1 MLRRIANRLMLSPS
15 RFAIDTFGKTR
26 RAILFQNGEL
36 EVWIGRPR
44 QTVTATPQLIVLK
57 FPGMAGRAEW
67 SSLSPLD
74 QWDDLDAEVWS
85 VNYPGFGGSSG
96 RADVSLLAPI
106 AERMWHAIRETF
118 PFAKILVNGNSL
130 GACLALFVAA
140 RFPVDGLL
148 LRNPP
153 PIRNLIRE
161 QRRYNWWNFGIGRL
175 IAEYFPDEL
184 DPIAN
189 AAKSNSPALYVQSQL
204 DTLVP
209 CAFQDRIIL
218 AHRGLKQ
225 VFVVPNADHDTP
237 LDDESESAY
246 TRHLFWLKQQL
257 FENVQAG

>member
-1 MLRRIANRLMLSPS
+1 MLRQIANRTMLSPS

-26 RAILFQNGEL
+26 RAIPFGGGEL
-36 EVWIGRPR
+36 EVWVQPSKPNEAASPEL
-44 QTVTATPQLIVLK
+44 VVLK

-67 SSLSPLD
+67 SGLSPLD
-74 QWDDLDAEVWS
+74 HWADISGEVWA

-96 RADVSLLAPI
+96 KADVRHLAPV
-106 AERMWHAIRETF
+106 AERMWHSIRAAH
-118 PFAKILVNGNSL
+118 PSAKILINGNSL

-140 RFPVDGLL
+140 RFPVDALI

-175 IAEYFPDEL
+175 VANYFPEEL

-189 AAKSNSPALYVQSQL
+189 AARSNSPALYVQSQF

-209 CAFQDRIIL
+209 CEFQNRIIS
-218 AHRGLKQ
+218 AHRGPKQ
-225 VFVVPNADHDTP
+225 VFVVPNADHDATM
-237 LDDESESAY
+237 DDDVEAAY
-246 TRHLFWLKQQL
+246 AQSLLWLKRMM
-257 FENVQAG
+257 FESQRL